1 MAGVLRVNP
10 VALRDAARAQTEVAT
25 FVSSM
30 AVGESM
36 TSAGAGVSDLHCASG
51 CQAVADVLTAA
62 TTAAHEELASHAD
75 KMSKAADMY
84 ERADKELGDRLRKF
98 VR

>member
-1 MAGVLRVNP
+1 MAGVLRVDP
-10 VALRDAARAQTEVAT
+10 AVLRDAAKAQTEVAT
-25 FVSSM
+25 FVATM

-36 TSAGAGVSDLHCASG
+36 TSAGTGVSGLHSAIG
-51 CQAVADVLTAA
+51 CQLVADVFTTA
-62 TTAAHEELASHAD
+62 TTAAHQELASHAD

-84 ERADKELGDRLRKF
+84 ERADKELGERLRKF